1 MTRTGPLLAL
11 VLASAA
17 CASAQSGD
25 PDARRGPDA
34 RKAEIDA
41 DPAQPDAAPPPID
54 AAPLPIDAAPPPID
68 AAPPTIDAALG
79 PPDTCAQAR
88 PLVSG
93 VGVTGTTMGLVND
106 VQPLGA
112 CTGYVPDGPDAV
124 YTINAAAGQR
134 ITATVTPTPTGW
146 DTSVYITAT
155 CTMTPT
161 CLDGADDS
169 AGSGAETAT
178 VIAPTAGTYY
188 VVVDGWEIPA
198 FGPYSLV
205 VTVQ

>member
-1 MTRTGPLLAL
+1 M
-11 VLASAA
+11 
-17 CASAQSGD
+17 
-25 PDARRGPDA
+25 
-34 RKAEIDA
+34 
-41 DPAQPDAAPPPID
+41 
-54 AAPLPIDAAPPPID
+54 
-68 AAPPTIDAALG
+68 
-79 PPDTCAQAR
+79 
-88 PLVSG
+88 
-93 VGVTGTTMGLVND
+93 
-106 VQPLGA
+106 
-112 CTGYVPDGPDAV
+112 